1 METDIKAYLEY
12 LKEQHHREKEKE
24 WARRADTIYRTMAM
38 KMVAEKRIEKI
49 RNIWK

>member
-12 LKEQHHREKEKE
+12 LREQRRSEEEKE
-24 WARRADTIYRTMAM
+24 WARRTDTIYRRMAM
-38 KMVAEKRIEKI
+38 KMVAEKRVEKI

>member
-12 LKEQHHREKEKE
+12 LREQHRIEKEKE
-24 WARRADTIYRTMAM
+24 WARRADTIYRRMSM
-38 KMVAEKRIEKI
+38 KMVAEKRVEKI